1 MLASEVIDKSPVL
14 GTCDDEHAD
23 LVGGIRSSPEDPALR
38 SEPMSWFLSRIPS
51 MPSGAI
57 ALHHLVLDLVE
68 TTCGGWVF
76 VVTVWS
82 SLANG

>member
-1 MLASEVIDKSPVL
+1 
-14 GTCDDEHAD
+14 
-23 LVGGIRSSPEDPALR
+23 
-38 SEPMSWFLSRIPS
+38 

-57 ALHHLVLDLVE
+57 ALHHFVLDLVE